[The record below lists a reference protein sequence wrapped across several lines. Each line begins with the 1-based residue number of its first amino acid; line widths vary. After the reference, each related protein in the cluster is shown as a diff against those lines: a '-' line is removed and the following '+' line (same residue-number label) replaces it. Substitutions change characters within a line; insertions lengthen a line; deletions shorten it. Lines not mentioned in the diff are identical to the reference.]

1 MPVLMNKGGDP
12 RQAAWLFYTARP
24 VLDELGQAIR
34 SQRFDAG
41 RIAVD
46 EAELAGAKKANSEVG
61 VYLDVTSLVPEDFD
75 LDAALEKA
83 RAQAQAAAEAAQA
96 GAEADGETGAAV
108 QADEAA
114 DETRGAGNDAQA
126 SEDDAQAA
134 TSAEAGDTR
143 DNDAQTSED
152 GKLAL
157 PYEPVILDEPIRVEI
172 GRTTAQAARAYLV
185 PREGDEDKEV
195 RATELPGLQ
204 ALAQLIGHMRDS
216 SFGVPAQAVWHV
228 DPQGILRMAPAK
240 TVKPMAGNVLKVKL

>member
-1 MPVLMNKGGDP
+1 MPVLMNKGADP
-12 RQAAWLFYTARP
+12 GQAAWLFYTARP

-34 SQRFDAG
+34 QRRFDAG

-46 EAELAGAKKANSEVG
+46 EGELAAAKKANSEVG
-61 VYLDVTSLVPEDFD
+61 VYLDVTSLVPDDFD

-96 GAEADGETGAAV
+96 GDDASADGAGEESARADGESGEG
-108 QADEAA
+108 QARPDA
-114 DETRGAGNDAQA
+114 DGGV
-126 SEDDAQAA
+126 
-134 TSAEAGDTR
+134 SA
-143 DNDAQTSED
+143 D
-152 GKLAL
+152 GGEGEGGPAL
-157 PYEPVILDEPIRVEI
+157 PYEPVELDEPIRVEI

-185 PREGDEDKEV
+185 PSGDECDGEEGV

-216 SFGVPAQAVWHV
+216 SIGVPAQAVWHV

-240 TVKPMAGNVLKVKL
+240 AVKPMAGNVLKVKL